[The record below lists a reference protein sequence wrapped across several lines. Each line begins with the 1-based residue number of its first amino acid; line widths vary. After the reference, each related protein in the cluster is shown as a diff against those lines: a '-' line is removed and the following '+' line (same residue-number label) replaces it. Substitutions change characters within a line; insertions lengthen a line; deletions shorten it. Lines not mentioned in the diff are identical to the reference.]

1 MDKRLKRI
9 LPRVQK
15 PARYTGGEYN
25 QILKN
30 RDEVDLRL
38 AFCFPDTYEVGMSH
52 LGLKILYGLINR
64 EAWSLCER
72 VFMPWTDMMAL
83 MVSCIV
89 RTTTT
94 AMKGKFSSFLCAL
107 AGYPMPISVA
117 WLAVWLLQQGVDVGL
132 IVGLSVLFF
141 VMLLFWIRNAYG
153 VVWVLLFIA
162 INVGLIYLNNPLWI
176 RYAALFYVVM
186 IVVESVV
193 SVLTLF
199 YLSVRTPDHAGDATN
214 LDRLTHV
221 PAFLWSLLFIAY
233 VAFVIW
239 RMVITITC

>member
-1 MDKRLKRI
+1 MDALTFDRPWILWVFAAAAFL
-9 LPRVQK
+9 LPRIPFVGK
-15 PARYTGGEYN
+15 FFNVINTALHEFGHVLVALLFDGDVRK
-25 QILKN
+25 I
-30 RDEVDLRL
+30 DLNGD
-38 AFCFPDTYEVGMSH
+38 ASG
-52 LGLKILYGLINR
+52 
-64 EAWSLCER
+64 
-72 VFMPWTDMMAL
+72 
-83 MVSCIV
+83 
-89 RTTTT
+89 TTTT